1 MNKYLN
7 KFSNQ
12 YEVRKLFVFL
22 YYIIPQSFILA
33 VPVIIGNDVYIVTQQ
48 DVRNIIE
55 TRHISCFKCPNGL
68 RDLQDFFAHSNP
80 TQPQQNNSQQNSGNS
95 FQNISQ
101 YLDTIN
107 NATNLVQCHCSQNS
121 AKCLSI

>member
-1 MNKYLN
+1 M
-7 KFSNQ
+7 
-12 YEVRKLFVFL
+12 FVNNPLSSKSEQVSEQVFQP
-22 YYIIPQSFILA
+22 IR

-68 RDLQDFFAHSNP
+68 RDLQDFFVHSNP

-107 NATNLVQCHCSQNS
+107 NATNLVQCHCSQNG
-121 AKCLSI
+121 ARYLST